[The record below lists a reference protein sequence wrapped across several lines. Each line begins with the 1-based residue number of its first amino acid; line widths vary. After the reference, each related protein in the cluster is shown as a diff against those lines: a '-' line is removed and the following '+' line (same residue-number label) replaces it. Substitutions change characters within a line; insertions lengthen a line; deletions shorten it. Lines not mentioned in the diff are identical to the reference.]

1 MTDNWHKCNVL
12 LHVRQCFHLAAVK
25 HHQTLR
31 LSAAGGRQTH
41 FRGDKHGFLL
51 LPEMILTENEVGE
64 VLRQSCRLRHLDL
77 EINPQKTFMSYTQL
91 QLRSIEI
98 CDLCWQNES
107 EWAHFQQ
114 LLLLFSFSI
123 KITSNYIWLVGIGQ
137 KMVELQPFEGER
149 VSRSDI
155 EKNRVKVFWRW
166 QSIIKQR
173 CIFSSSSFLNNSSY
187 IINHNIAIY
196 FILS

>member
-123 KITSNYIWLVGIGQ
+123 KITSKLYMTCWNRTKNGWATAVWRRKSQQIWY
-137 KMVELQPFEGER
+137 R
-149 VSRSDI
+149 
-155 EKNRVKVFWRW
+155 EK
-166 QSIIKQR
+166 
-173 CIFSSSSFLNNSSY
+173 SS
-187 IINHNIAIY
+187 
-196 FILS
+196 